1 MINRKWMRIL
11 PLVCVVLIF
20 VSPMA
25 YGDLCWENL
34 VVSGG
39 ASDFLPKNLPKQV
52 REQMLKE
59 LEPTTE
65 TERCFLTSYGFRTET
80 KDHIVIIEY
89 DTMTMYQL
97 NPSEKI
103 YTKVDMEAEM
113 EGSMGQMAE
122 EMAEDSR
129 ITPTDETKKIAGYN
143 CRKYIVT
150 LMDAENEHWLS
161 KEVEGYKEYKAI
173 SDKVLQ
179 KNPQWGQMNI
189 VGFSGKHGFPV
200 KTVNNMMGMT
210 VTTTLQKIEKK
221 SLSKDLFKVPA
232 GYKLLETTMPKQ

>member
-1 MINRKWMRIL
+1 MINKKWIWIL
-11 PLVCVVLIF
+11 PLAVMFFIVF
-20 VSPMA
+20 SPIA
-25 YGDLCWENL
+25 YGDLYWVNL

-39 ASDFLPKNLPKQV
+39 EPDFLAKNMPKQV

-59 LEPTTE
+59 FKSTTE
-65 TERCFLTSYGFRTET
+65 TESCFLTSYGFRSEA

-89 DTMTMYQL
+89 DTMIMYQL
-97 NPSEKI
+97 NRLEKI
-103 YTKVDMEAEM
+103 YTKVDMKAEM

-122 EMAEDSR
+122 EMSEDSR